1 MARSNT
7 TAVLSTASTILSL
20 IVRDEGTSGDVR
32 PSATTVVYYGKTAMI
47 SSIGAL
53 VIELLTVISAAY
65 LVYPLCRQGASK
77 LRTKYLLGMVISD
90 VALG

>member
-1 MARSNT
+1 M
-7 TAVLSTASTILSL
+7 SL

-32 PSATTVVYYGKTAMI
+32 HSSTSVFYYGKTAMI

-53 VIELLTVISAAY
+53 VIELLTVVSAGY
-65 LVYPLCRQGASK
+65 LVFPLCRQGATK

>member
-1 MARSNT
+1 MLSSAVFLLTARD
-7 TAVLSTASTILSL
+7 A
-20 IVRDEGTSGDVR
+20 GTSGDVR
-32 PSATTVVYYGKTAMI
+32 SSANTVVYYGKTAMI

-53 VIELLTVISAAY
+53 VIELLTVVSATY
-65 LVYPLCRQGASK
+65 LFYPLWRQGITK